1 MLQKYFSICILL
13 FSLLFFSC
21 RKETGK
27 PSWDTHDIAPLVGT
41 SLNINNLIPDSILKA
56 NPDSSLKIVYKN
68 NLFKFSMDTLFKIP
82 DTSLT
87 NSYTIPV
94 ALTLQPGQ
102 PVVSNKPSET
112 TYNLKGAQLRT
123 IVIKSG
129 SINYY
134 IKSYVHE
141 VTNFVYSL
149 PCASKNGQPFTIN
162 INVPAA
168 VGNTPGVYDQTY
180 DMSGYVLDLTGI
192 NKNKFNTIN
201 TSLTALVS
209 PNGKPVL
216 INPTDS
222 LTIKNTFQDFIPYYA
237 QGYFGQSTFNEGPSE
252 TNFSGLKNIVNGS
265 IQLEDVK
272 FNLSIENPVGLDAR
286 IIINNLNSINTR
298 KGTNIGL
305 VNSIIGAPIN
315 INRAAESA
323 GIVYPTYANFPLNSS
338 NSNIKAL
345 LENLP
350 DKFSFSMQMTTNPLG
365 NIAGSNDFIY
375 SDKLLKAI
383 LEMEIPLSFVATNLT
398 LADTVDLNLANKNGA
413 NNLKSGTITMIAD
426 NGFPFDAALQI
437 YMLNDNNTI
446 ADSLFTGPNTI
457 LKAPLNA
464 SYRAIG
470 KTTTTLIIPVSESK
484 MNALYNTK
492 KIVFKTI
499 YNTSNQPQYMKIY
512 SDYGIDLKLIGDVNY
527 TVQLK

>member
-1 MLQKYFSICILL
+1 MQRKYLPICLILFAVIL
-13 FSLLFFSC
+13 FAC
-21 RKETGK
+21 RKETEK

-41 SLNINNLIPDSILKA
+41 SLNINNLIPDSILKT

-87 NSYTIPV
+87 NSYANNFSI
-94 ALTLQPGQ
+94 TLQPGQ
-102 PVVSNKPSET
+102 PVVTNKPSET
-112 TYNLKGAQLRT
+112 TFNLKGAQLRT
-123 IVIKSG
+123 IVVKSG
-129 SINYY
+129 FINFY

-141 VTNFVYSL
+141 VTNFIYSL
-149 PCASKNGQPFTIN
+149 PCATKNGVPFTIN

-168 VGNTPGVYDQTY
+168 VGNTPGVYNQTS
-180 DMSGYVLDLTGI
+180 DMSGYVLSLTGI
-192 NKNKFNTIN
+192 NNNKFNTLS
-201 TSLTALVS
+201 TALTALVS
-209 PNGKPVL
+209 PAGKPVL
-216 INPTDS
+216 IKQTDS
-222 LTIKNTFQDFIPYYA
+222 LIIKNTFQDFIPYYA
-237 QGYFGQSTFNEGPSE
+237 QGYFGQSTFNEGPTE

-286 IIINNLNSINTR
+286 IFINNLNSINTR

-305 VNSIIGAPIN
+305 VNSVVGSPIN
-315 INRAAESA
+315 INRAAESG
-323 GIVYPTYANFPLNSS
+323 GIVYPTYANFPLNTS

-398 LADTVDLNLANKNGA
+398 LVDTVDLKIGNKNGT

-437 YMLNDNNTI
+437 YMLNDNNAIT
-446 ADSLFTGPNTI
+446 DSLFTGSNTI
-457 LKAPLNA
+457 LKAPLNT

-512 SDYGIDLKLIGDVNY
+512 SDYGIDLKLIGDINY